1 MELKDRRQVTEHQ
14 LTSDRQHD
22 DAEELTD
29 DIERRRTQIFGQPVR
44 ADQHQVQHQHTEQQR
59 DTEARDAILRRDGQ
73 QRRESTRTRIHREGQ
88 RNNRTRATQFA
99 LQLIVLEDR
108 DVQNHLQRHQEDD
121 ESAGDGEVLDLHAE
135 ELQDPFA
142 QEQERHQDDHTR
154 DTYATGMNLNALL
167 LHRDS
172 NGDISERV
180 NDGYQKDKRRQ
191 YLPDIYCSEKS
202 T

>member
-1 MELKDRRQVTEHQ
+1 MELKDRRQVAEHQ

-29 DIERRRTQIFGQPVR
+29 DIERRRTQVFGQPVR
-44 ADQHQVQHQHTEQQR
+44 ADQHQIQYHHTEQQR
-59 DTEARDAILRRDGQ
+59 DTEIADAVLRRDGQ
-73 QRRESTRTRIHREGQ
+73 QRRECTRTRIHREGQ
-88 RNNRTRATQFA
+88 RNNRTRTTQFA
-99 LQLIVLEDR
+99 FQLIVLEDR

-121 ESAGDGEVLDLHAE
+121 ESSGDGEVLYLHAE

-167 LHRDS
+167 LHRD
-172 NGDISERV
+172 GDGDVAERV
-180 NDGYQKDKRRQ
+180 NDSNQEDKRRQ
-191 YLPDIYCSEKS
+191 DLPYVNRSEKS